1 MLAEGVIGST
11 VNASAPLMEAG
22 LDSLAAV
29 ELRNS
34 VSQRFGV
41 DLPATAMFDYPNL
54 EVSKG
59 LTAVPYLSFFCFSTA
74 KCKYIDDS
82 TWQCKQSIRT
92 TLTVS
97 DI

>member
-1 MLAEGVIGST
+1 MQ
-11 VNASAPLMEAG
+11 AG

-54 EVSKG
+54 EVSKRSV
-59 LTAVPYLSFFCFSTA
+59 TVPDRAFFPLQALEYQRHYLPQKRSPRYSFIA
-74 KCKYIDDS
+74 
-82 TWQCKQSIRT
+82 RT
-92 TLTVS
+92 P
-97 DI
+97 